1 MEVGFLKVCWLGG
14 WLVLLTASGA
24 ASSLLAASDPP
35 VDSAVAAVDASG
47 PAVILVLGAPGEAG
61 YEQAFQRQQALWQDA
76 VRRANGTLQVVGEPS
91 GEGTTRDFERLRDLV
106 VQLASD
112 PADGRPLWL
121 ILVGHGSFDGKEAKF
136 NLRGPDLTAD
146 VLAEWL
152 APLKQPQAVV
162 VASSASAPFLAKLS
176 RPGRVVVVATRSGYE
191 QNYVRFGEY
200 LAEVVADPAGDL
212 DRDGQTSLLE
222 AFLRAAHLTAE
233 FYRNDGRLVTEHA
246 LIDDTGDGR
255 GTPAEWF
262 RGTRAVKKAA
272 EGAVLDGL
280 RAHQWHLLRSPGEQR
295 LTSVQRERRDALE
308 REIDALRSRK
318 ENLPEADYLAELEQR
333 LIELARIYEAADPG
347 KP

>member
-1 MEVGFLKVCWLGG
+1 MMRLGG
-14 WLVLLTASGA
+14 WLVILTAFGSVPA
-24 ASSLLAASDPP
+24 LTAASDPLVP
-35 VDSAVAAVDASG
+35 TAVAAVDASG
-47 PAVILVLGAPGEAG
+47 PSVILVLGAPGETE
-61 YEQAFQRQQALWQDA
+61 YEQAFQRQQHRWQDA
-76 VRRANGTLQVVGEPS
+76 VRRANGTLQVVGDPAT
-91 GEGTTRDFERLRDLV
+91 EGTTRDLDRLRGLV
-106 VQLASD
+106 AELAEA

-121 ILVGHGSFDGKEAKF
+121 VLVGHGSFDGKEAKF

-146 VLAEWL
+146 ALAEWL

-191 QNYVRFGEY
+191 QNYVRFGEH

-233 FYRNDGRLVTEHA
+233 FYRNDGRLLTEHA
-246 LIDDTGDGR
+246 LIDDTGDAR

-262 RGTRAVKKAA
+262 RGTRAVKKTT
-272 EGAVLDGL
+272 EGATLDGL
-280 RAHQWHLLRSPGEQR
+280 RAHQWHMLRSPGEQR
-295 LTSVQRERRDALE
+295 LTPAQRERRDALE

-318 ENLPEADYLAELEQR
+318 ESLPEPDYLAQLEQR
-333 LIELARIYEAADPG
+333 LLELARIYEAAGPD